1 MQMPASLHAVL
12 QALRL
17 MQALLLWGLVRL
29 LSSWG

>member
-1 MQMPASLHAVL
+1 MQMLAVL
-12 QALRL
+12 LAVQRALRL